1 MYVSVGC
8 DVMTTVCMCV
18 CVKSTLRDASV
29 RADLCNCPEF
39 VNRTGDG
46 SNNAILDSDVMTL
59 LEPTMT
65 HPLPYVTK
73 KSLEPEVSDETCV
86 ASQPSAVVPAAAAG
100 QSMVEADSEQRE
112 VVSSVENVCIQL
124 KECDLDDSVEYE
136 YVCEE
141 SVGCSNDD
149 ADEADDAGAVSD
161 EGGTKMASITSLSH
175 TSPAGDSTSDDAD
188 AVSDESS
195 TKMAS
200 ITSLS
205 HTSPAGNSTS
215 MDTSTHNEED
225 KLSLCSAKFAAK
237 LCFPQ
242 PPDADGAGNVCSS
255 ADMFSSSYKQSECTP
270 LRDTSVEIAD
280 DVFES
285 DHVVL
290 DTTSDDDGV
299 NYESAEDGCIADSPI
314 ERSAVSSSS
323 EELTL
328 PPELQHELVED
339 HVPREE
345 TAAEDRN
352 RYYHCQCLARFSV
365 HCPSCH
371 QTNSDLTLLVQ

>member
-18 CVKSTLRDASV
+18 YVKSTLRDASV
-29 RADLCNCPEF
+29 QGDLCNCPEF
-39 VNRTGDG
+39 VNRTGDD
-46 SNNAILDSDVMTL
+46 SSNAIQDSNVMTL
-59 LEPTMT
+59 LEPTTT

-73 KSLEPEVSDETCV
+73 KSLEPEVSDETCN

-100 QSMVEADSEQRE
+100 QSVVEADSEQRE
-112 VVSSVENVCIQL
+112 VISSVENVCIQL
-124 KECDLDDSVEYE
+124 KECDLDDSVECE

-149 ADEADDAGAVSD
+149 ADEVDDAGAVSD
-161 EGGTKMASITSLSH
+161 EGG
-175 TSPAGDSTSDDAD
+175 
-188 AVSDESS
+188 

-242 PPDADGAGNVCSS
+242 PPDADGAGIVCSS

-314 ERSAVSSSS
+314 ERSAVSSST

-352 RYYHCQCLARFSV
+352 RYYHCQCFTRFSV